1 MFSLHLAP
9 KGHPSKFIVKTMCLN
24 EFSMFAFLPGAPRGR
39 HERLKKKATQHS
51 KNTTKTSKNE
61 FSRGPGPSLQKSQPK
76 TAKKSPPGGQNDPQE
91 RPRRGRERPKSSQD
105 DPKTTPRA
113 PQEPQES
120 PKGGLRAALE
130 AIWGRSGAQEA
141 PGALLGGLCTP
152 WGWILAPPG
161 LPFRSFQ
168 RFLRSASCGAFRGAS
183 ASAGWVGGTREA
195 LTITLPKHPT

>member
-1 MFSLHLAP
+1 MTFQCSR
-9 KGHPSKFIVKTMCLN
+9 FC
-24 EFSMFAFLPGAPRGR
+24 RGR
-39 HERLKKKATQHS
+39 REEGTRGSKREAKQRS
-51 KNTTKTSKNE
+51 KNTAKASKNE
-61 FSRGPGPSLQKSQPK
+61 ISRGPGPSIQTSPPK

-105 DPKTTPRA
+105 DPKSAPRA
-113 PQEPQES
+113 PQES
-120 PKGGLRAALE
+120 PKGGLTAALE

-141 PGALLGGLCTP
+141 PGALRGGLWTP

-195 LTITLPKHPT
+195 LTICHWVSPAL